1 MGDHLTGIHKTL
13 RSAVAGGFDFLGR
26 QPRDWKITAIRS
38 STFRLL
44 YQMLLPYL
52 SVYVLLLGAS
62 GTQLGIVNSIGMAVA
77 GLTAPLAGW
86 LIDRVGVKNIY
97 LAGIFLLA
105 ISWLVYA
112 IAPSWTFI
120 IIAMLAYW
128 LGFRTSM
135 HGCTVICGNS
145 LTTQNRTTA
154 MSCCETLAAGLLG
167 MAGPMLG
174 AFIVSSFGGVS
185 ISGIRPLFYISL
197 AGTIATFFLV
207 LSQITNRRWGVGRES
222 RIGFLPD
229 FVQLFKRG
237 RNLKRFII
245 VSVIIFLPNGMII
258 PFTQP
263 FAHEVKGANEFVLG
277 AMVAGFAL
285 TPLLFGLPL
294 GRLADRIGR
303 KKVIY
308 LITPLFWASNLML
321 IWAPNDFFLIF
332 AGVLQGFF
340 FILSLVTGAMQ
351 FEMVR
356 PEHMGKW
363 MGILGFFRMLAA
375 AATAY
380 LAGIIW
386 DNLGPRY
393 VFIIYVGL
401 DVLIRLP
408 LFITVPETLGMKA
421 RI

>member
-1 MGDHLTGIHKTL
+1 LTEIRNTLKSAATGGI
-13 RSAVAGGFDFLGR
+13 DFLGR
-26 QPRDWKITAIRS
+26 QPHDWKITAIRS
-38 STFRLL
+38 SAFRLF

-52 SVYVLLLGAS
+52 SIYVLLLGAT

-77 GLTAPLAGW
+77 GFTAPLAGW

-105 ISWLVYA
+105 VSWLVYA
-112 IAPSWTFI
+112 IASNWTFV

-145 LTTQNRTTA
+145 LTTQDRATA

-197 AGTIATFFLV
+197 AGTIATFLLV
-207 LSQITNRRWGVGRES
+207 LTQVSNRRWGISGES
-222 RIGFLPD
+222 GISFLPD
-229 FVQLFKRG
+229 FVKLMKQG
-237 RNLKRFII
+237 RDLKRFIV
-245 VSVIIFLPNGMII
+245 VSVILFLPNGMII

-263 FAHEVKGANEFVLG
+263 FAHEVKGANEFILG
-277 AMVAGFAL
+277 AMVTGFAL
-285 TPLLFGLPL
+285 TPLLLGLPL

-308 LITPLFWASNLML
+308 LITPLFWASNLAL
-321 IWAPNDFFLIF
+321 IWAPNTSFLIL
-332 AGVLQGFF
+332 AGILQGFF
-340 FILSLVTGAMQ
+340 FILSLLTGAMQ
-351 FEMVR
+351 FEMV
-356 PEHMGKW
+356 PPQHMGKW
-363 MGILGFFRMLAA
+363 MGILGFFRMIAA
-375 AATAY
+375 AITAY
-380 LAGIIW
+380 LAGVIW
-386 DNLGPRY
+386 DNLGPQY
-393 VFIIYVGL
+393 VFLIYLGL
-401 DVLIRLP
+401 DIVIRLP
-408 LFITVPETLGMKA
+408 LFITIPETLGMKA
-421 RI
+421 RMEE

>member
-1 MGDHLTGIHKTL
+1 LTGMHKTL

-26 QPRDWKITAIRS
+26 QPRDWKVTAIRS

-52 SVYVLLLGAS
+52 SVYVLLLGAT

-105 ISWLVYA
+105 VSWLVYA

-207 LSQITNRRWGVGRES
+207 LTQITNRRWGVGRES

-245 VSVIIFLPNGMII
+245 VSV
-258 PFTQP
+258 
-263 FAHEVKGANEFVLG
+263 VL
-277 AMVAGFAL
+277 AL
-285 TPLLFGLPL
+285 
-294 GRLADRIGR
+294 
-303 KKVIY
+303 
-308 LITPLFWASNLML
+308 
-321 IWAPNDFFLIF
+321 
-332 AGVLQGFF
+332 
-340 FILSLVTGAMQ
+340 
-351 FEMVR
+351 
-356 PEHMGKW
+356 H
-363 MGILGFFRMLAA
+363 
-375 AATAY
+375 
-380 LAGIIW
+380 
-386 DNLGPRY
+386 
-393 VFIIYVGL
+393 
-401 DVLIRLP
+401 
-408 LFITVPETLGMKA
+408 
-421 RI
+421 